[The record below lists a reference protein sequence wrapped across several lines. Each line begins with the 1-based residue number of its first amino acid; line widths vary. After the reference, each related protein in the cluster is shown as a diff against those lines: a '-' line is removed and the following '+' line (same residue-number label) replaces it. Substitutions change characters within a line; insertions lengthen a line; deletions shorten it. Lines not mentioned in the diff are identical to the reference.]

1 MATSPP
7 VNGGDPRVGPD
18 GETSV
23 RPVVAVPS
31 SGLPWWVFAIAIGLL
46 AILLFSVLETRRQ
59 ALTAPATKPRFVD
72 TLGGA
77 APQPAPL
84 YIPPEPAPAPT
95 PVAEETPPAP
105 PPQPQPPPYQE
116 PRIVYVPQP
125 MPQPPVGPQPPAQGR
140 GTADPALIIDTT
152 VGEAGAPAAVAD
164 GDGAGAAPAAGG
176 AGGGGAALAS
186 RARATVMR
194 HRPTTVPQGT
204 LIPAVLET
212 ALDSTRPGLARAL
225 VQRDVRGFDGSRVLI
240 QRGSRLIG
248 QYRADLQPGQ
258 NRANVTWTRLVRPDG
273 VTIALG
279 SPAADPLGRVGI
291 KGQVNSHFFERFG
304 SAILQSTLDVGVNLA
319 SRIGNSNSAVVVA
332 LPGTLQGATSSLT
345 QGQQI
350 QPTLKV
356 KQGTAITV
364 FVARDLDFTSVET
377 KR

>member
-1 MATSPP
+1 
-7 VNGGDPRVGPD
+7 
-18 GETSV
+18 
-23 RPVVAVPS
+23 
-31 SGLPWWVFAIAIGLL
+31 
-46 AILLFSVLETRRQ
+46 
-59 ALTAPATKPRFVD
+59 
-72 TLGGA
+72 
-77 APQPAPL
+77 
-84 YIPPEPAPAPT
+84 
-95 PVAEETPPAP
+95 
-105 PPQPQPPPYQE
+105 
-116 PRIVYVPQP
+116 
-125 MPQPPVGPQPPAQGR
+125 
-140 GTADPALIIDTT
+140 
-152 VGEAGAPAAVAD
+152 
-164 GDGAGAAPAAGG
+164 
-176 AGGGGAALAS
+176 
-186 RARATVMR
+186 MR

-225 VQRDVRGFDGSRVLI
+225 VQRDVRGFDGSKVLI

-248 QYRADLQPGQ
+248 EYRADLQPGQ
-258 NRANVTWTRLVRPDG
+258 NRATVTWTRLVRPDG

-291 KGQVNSHFFERFG
+291 KGKVNSHFFERFG

-350 QPTLKV
+350 QPTLTV